1 MVGSGGVEK
10 RVRTAVLKERGEES
24 QNCSAKRAPGIAS
37 SRPCIWHRGLE
48 PRDGQGLTWSLNPG
62 LCLSAA
68 LGVLCPFSHLLVSL
82 SSGDLLSDP
91 FLSWAVVI

>member
-1 MVGSGGVEK
+1 MSGGVW
-10 RVRTAVLKERGEES
+10 RRGEES

>member
-91 FLSWAVVI
+91 FL